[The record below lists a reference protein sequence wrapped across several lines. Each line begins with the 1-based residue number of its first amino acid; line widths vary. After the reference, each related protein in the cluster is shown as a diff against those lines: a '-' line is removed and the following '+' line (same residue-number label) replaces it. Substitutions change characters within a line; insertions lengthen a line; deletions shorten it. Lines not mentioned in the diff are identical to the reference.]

1 MLTRDKQM
9 EIERD
14 VAVMPVGPGKR
25 AANGLPTA
33 TTATPAACSFIS
45 PSKTEGNPAPPQRKT
60 AGKIQPGGPAWA
72 STAGGSTHP
81 EHSGLLGGTLGTH
94 ALPGTPQAARAAAA
108 PLCRQM
114 CLQEGAVLVPQ
125 MTALV

>member
-33 TTATPAACSFIS
+33 TTATPAACSLIL
-45 PSKTEGNPAPPQRKT
+45 PQKTEGNPAPPQRKT
-60 AGKIQPGGPAWA
+60 PGKIQQGGPAWA
-72 STAGGSTHP
+72 STAGASTHP
-81 EHSGLLGGTLGTH
+81 EHSGLPGGTLGTR
-94 ALPGTPQAARAAAA
+94 ALPGSAQAARAAAA
-108 PLCRQM
+108 P
-114 CLQEGAVLVPQ
+114 
-125 MTALV
+125 

>member
-14 VAVMPVGPGKR
+14 AAVMPVGPGKR

-33 TTATPAACSFIS
+33 TTATPAACSFIL
-45 PSKTEGNPAPPQRKT
+45 PSKAKAEGNPAPPQRKT
-60 AGKIQPGGPAWA
+60 PGKSQQGGPAWA
-72 STAGGSTHP
+72 STAGASTHP
-81 EHSGLLGGTLGTH
+81 KHPGLPGGTLGTR

-114 CLQEGAVLVPQ
+114 CL
-125 MTALV
+125 